1 MHGATETTSLPPQN
15 EKEKVIMNLKDSIKK
30 QEGNIL
36 SLKQIGNQEGSILSL
51 KQIGD
56 FVEYKDQILED
67 EEKSL
72 SGLRKA
78 LDLVLNL
85 PPSAYLKIANF
96 REDPQK
102 TSVNHIKECSI
113 LVLAEKISYDVICV
127 MEKWECML
135 FRYVSQSA
143 IRSGYCWHVI
153 WYTMCVED
161 VTDITR
167 ILVSCV
173 TIQRW
178 WTKILY
184 EPEYFITTS
193 IFSKAKRNF
202 DTLLKTHITTEAPA
216 EESAEAEENSDH
228 DQEPSP
234 LVKRALQQ
242 PFSSQE
248 QQIVV
253 ISAKKTPVCLLKRR
267 RCDTAQDD
275 LLCTRGKKNRQR

>member
-1 MHGATETTSLPPQN
+1 MEIDHGATETTNPTSLPPQN
-15 EKEKVIMNLKDSIKK
+15 EKEKVIMNLKDSI
-30 QEGNIL
+30 E
-36 SLKQIGNQEGSILSL
+36 ESILNL
-51 KQIGD
+51 KLMKK
-56 FVEYKDQILED
+56 FVKYKDQILEG

-85 PPSAYLKIANF
+85 PPSAYLKIVNF
-96 REDPQK
+96 RKDPPK
-102 TSVNHIKECSI
+102 ISVNRIKGCLI
-113 LVLAEKISYDVICV
+113 LLSVEKISYDVICV

-135 FRYVSQSA
+135 FRYVSQLTS
-143 IRSGYCWHVI
+143 RSGDCWSVI

-178 WTKILY
+178 WTEILY

-202 DTLLKTHITTEAPA
+202 DTLLKTRTTHITTEVPA

-234 LVKRALQQ
+234 LVSGALQQ